1 MPAVEEKL
9 KSPEQLPDIEG
20 RKLAF
25 TWDQEGEDSV
35 VRCGE
40 RIVWRERTGSRAQSR
55 FGEIAAIL
63 QRKYGSRIKD
73 LVPTPAAEAAL
84 YGEDRFGPSYV
95 QGVRAHLA
103 SGKFKKYTYFELE
116 KAVHERNSA
125 ALRHYLLAGGN
136 ASATHDRSGATLLH
150 LAARWHFPEIVRLLI
165 EGGAKLNAL
174 DRSGNSPLREALD
187 WKPFAPAP
195 GSVEEAEQR
204 AKRLEVVKLLVE
216 AGANTDG
223 LNRRVSNL
231 SPHGRFVYNPPL
243 EMAAQQGD
251 IDVVRYL
258 LERGA
263 KVDITDADG
272 STPLHTA
279 VNYGHL
285 EIVRAFVAAGADVN
299 RPDPLAG
306 DMTPLLRAVS
316 PIERKEYAAEMI
328 RLLVQAGADP
338 NQGDARGGTPLL
350 SAIDGCKFDL
360 VSLLLSLGA
369 DVHRCD
375 EDGDGPLAHAVLS
388 ARPDYRPQEQVVPII
403 QALRAAGAD
412 PGVRN
417 KEGKS
422 VRDLADE
429 MGLASLQSLLQRTP

>member
-9 KSPEQLPDIEG
+9 KSPEQLPDIKS

-25 TWDQEGEDSV
+25 TWDQEGEESV

-40 RIVWRERTGSRAQSR
+40 QIVWRERTGSRAQSR

-73 LVPTPAAEAAL
+73 LVPTPASEAAL
-84 YGEDRFGPSYV
+84 YGEDRFGPAYV

-116 KAVHERNSA
+116 KAVHDRNSA
-125 ALRHYLLAGGN
+125 ALRHYLLAGGY
-136 ASATHDRSGATLLH
+136 ASTTHERSGATLLH

-165 EGGAKLNAL
+165 EGGAKLDAL
-174 DRSGNSPLREALD
+174 DRDGHSPLYETLHEL
-187 WKPFAPAP
+187 PFPPEP
-195 GSVEEAEQR
+195 GSAEWAERR
-204 AKRLEVVKLLVE
+204 AKTLEIVKLLVE
-216 AGANTDG
+216 AGASTDG
-223 LNRRVSNL
+223 LNRPL
-231 SPHGRFVYNPPL
+231 SSLKKMAKKLYNPPL
-243 EMAAQQGD
+243 EMAARQGD

-258 LERGA
+258 LGRGA
-263 KVDITDADG
+263 NVDVTDADG

-285 EIVRAFVAAGADVN
+285 EIVRALVAAGADVN
-299 RPDPLAG
+299 RPDPLAE

-316 PIERKEYAAEMI
+316 PIDRKENAAEMI

-338 NQGDARGGTPLL
+338 NQCDAVGGTPLL
-350 SAIDGCKFDL
+350 SVIDGCNLDL

-369 DVHRCD
+369 DVHRRD
-375 EDGDGPLAHAVLS
+375 VYGDGALNHAVL
-388 ARPDYRPQEQVVPII
+388 AAGPHRLPQERVLPVVE
-403 QALRAAGAD
+403 ALLAAGAD
-412 PGVRN
+412 PSVRN

-422 VRDLADE
+422 ARDLADE
-429 MGLASLQSLLQRTP
+429 LGLASLQALLQRTP